1 MALQVIRSARANYS
15 LETYVGDKGQIF
27 YREELGD
34 FRLSDGRTPGGIE
47 LLSAGFKASFVD
59 SLTELVAGNIEAG
72 DFLVVY
78 DDSTNSLKKIRFD
91 NLLDLSSVNE
101 SIIPASDKNFDLGS
115 ATNRWND
122 IYARTLYLDTNT
134 IFLGSDTLTLDD
146 QGNLLVNGQPVIER
160 VRFFVAGDDSNVR
173 TINANET
180 VKFIGSNGITTA
192 TDDEGNVTIIG
203 SLQDLTPYATTVYV
217 DQEISALLSS
227 APETLDTLKEL
238 ADALGNDADFSTS
251 ILTAL
256 SNKLDK
262 TDQYK
267 FKVAGD
273 DSSVVEINNRET
285 VKFVG
290 GVGISTSTDPE
301 GNITFNGFS
310 GDWNDLLDVPNFSVV
325 SSTGSYLD
333 LLDKPYIPLDY
344 VWRIAG
350 DDSVQRTVSNGETV
364 RFIGT
369 NGVSTNTDD
378 EGNVTITGTI
388 SDLSPYAT
396 TMYVDNQISELING
410 APDLLNTLSELAQA
424 LNGDENFAGNVITI
438 LDNKLDKSQQ
448 YRFSISADDSVLQQI
463 DKDESVK
470 FIGGVGIST
479 LSDGEGNITINGF
492 SGSYQDL
499 DNTPD
504 INQEVTTLLTTGF
517 VGDIIPSEDGV
528 YDLGSETRAWRDLW
542 IGGSTIRI
550 GKNGQTIRA
559 VTSENGEKFISFT
572 NSDGL
577 EVAGQIIRVINN
589 VMYLPP
595 NVTVGGEPLST
606 FSGDYEDLTNKP
618 DVPTDISDLTDEQGR
633 LAAGYSFS
641 IAADDSTQRPISNN
655 ETVKISGT
663 NGVTTSSDDEGNI
676 TISGPNLSNVASSGD
691 YDDLSNKPAIPSDI
705 NDLTDTNSLLFSG
718 DYQDLSNTPT
728 IPQNLNDLADV
739 DINAT
744 SLGIG
749 KVLKYNGQSWV
760 AAAEA
765 GSVEAGSGSGDA
777 ATLNGFDGTHYLNYN
792 NLTNTPDPYELPP
805 ATADTLGGVR
815 IGENINVNNG
825 TISVPKGAGINKVVD
840 IPDVVDDE
848 LADGAILAYNGG
860 ADRWETRG
868 LDLTNSIMDGGFY

>member
-1 MALQVIRSARANYS
+1 MSANYDGLTRNSWPGTWSPTADHPIVLDREIRGGLRTVSGASGDRLSNITGQRLEVGMMVYLQQTYSEAGEEFLGDRYYIYRS
-15 LETYVGDKGQIF
+15 LAGESRNINTGELPNANGNWQIF
-27 YREELGD
+27 G
-34 FRLSDGRTPGGIE
+34 SDI
-47 LLSAGFKASFVD
+47 
-59 SLTELVAGNIEAG
+59 I
-72 DFLVVY
+72 
-78 DDSTNSLKKIRFD
+78 
-91 NLLDLSSVNE
+91 DLSSVSEN
-101 SIIPASDKNFDLGS
+101 IIPASDKNFDLGS
-115 ATNRWND
+115 AAKQWNG
-122 IYARTLYLDTNT
+122 IYAQTLYLGTNT

-146 QGNLLVNGQPVIER
+146 QGNLLVNGQPVIEQ

-203 SLQDLTPYATTVYV
+203 SLQDLTPYATTDYV

-238 ADALGNDADFSTS
+238 ADALGNDENFSTS

-310 GDWNDLLDVPNFSVV
+310 GDWNDLSNVPNFSVV

-344 VWRIAG
+344 AWRIAG

-364 RFIGT
+364 KFIGT

-388 SDLSPYAT
+388 PDLSPYAT
-396 TMYVDNQISELING
+396 TVYVDTQISELING

-424 LNGDENFAGNVITI
+424 LDGDENFAANVITI

-463 DKDESVK
+463 DRDESVK

-499 DNTPD
+499 DD
-504 INQEVTTLLTTGF
+504 IPEEFSFNIESSDSSVFTVRNGSNLRLTGNLGIDIEGDSSEGF
-517 VGDIIPSEDGV
+517 VISGPDLSAIEQSLVPAVTEQ
-528 YDLGSETRAWRDLW
+528 YDLGSPTKRWKDLYLSGNT
-542 IGGSTIRI
+542 ISLGS
-550 GKNGQTIRA
+550 
-559 VTSENGEKFISFT
+559 
-572 NSDGL
+572 
-577 EVAGQIIRVINN
+577 
-589 VMYLPP
+589 
-595 NVTVGGEPLST
+595 
-606 FSGDYEDLTNKP
+606 
-618 DVPTDISDLTDEQGR
+618 
-633 LAAGYSFS
+633 
-641 IAADDSTQRPISNN
+641 
-655 ETVKISGT
+655 
-663 NGVTTSSDDEGNI
+663 I
-676 TISGPNLSNVASSGD
+676 TISAGADGNSLEIDSAGEIILNGALIKAKQGHIELPPGSTLDGSPLITRVELIENSFEMNIVVDESVSRPIQSGD
-691 YDDLSNKPAIPSDI
+691 DLRINGAGGTTTTLDAEGDVVVSSIDKLNELSDVNI
-705 NDLTDTNSLLFSG
+705 DSGSL
-718 DYQDLSNTPT
+718 
-728 IPQNLNDLADV
+728 A
-739 DINAT
+739 
-744 SLGIG
+744 IG

-825 TISVPKGAGINKVVD
+825 TISVPTGAGINKVVD

-860 ADRWETRG
+860 AVRWETRG
-868 LDLTNSIMDGGFY
+868 LDLTNSVMDGGFY